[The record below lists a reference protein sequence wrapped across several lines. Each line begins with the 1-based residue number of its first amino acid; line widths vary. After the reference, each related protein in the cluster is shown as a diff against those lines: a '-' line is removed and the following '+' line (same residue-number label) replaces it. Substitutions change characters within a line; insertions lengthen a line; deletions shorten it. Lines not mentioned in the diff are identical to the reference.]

1 MEVSLA
7 SPHDRAWS
15 EGHKAGKNKQD
26 ISSSPYKKGMMQVAW
41 MQGWQAGVKTLDSKD
56 A

>member
-1 MEVSLA
+1 MA

-15 EGHKAGKNKQD
+15 EGHKAGKHDQPV
-26 ISSSPYKKGMMQVAW
+26 SSSPYKKGMMHTAW
-41 MQGWQAGVKTLDSKD
+41 LRGWAAAQKARD

>member
-1 MEVSLA
+1 MA

-15 EGHKAGKNKQD
+15 EGYKAGTHSQSL
-26 ISSSPYKKGMMQVAW
+26 SSSPYKKGMMQVAW
-41 MQGWQAGVKTLDSKD
+41 HQGWREGVKTLDVKD